1 MVSILVALFFQR
13 VSAQAPN
20 ISYPST
26 NAIASGTSFTVSPAN
41 SGGAVPAT
49 TYGQVTTFAGST
61 SETSGRT
68 NGTGTAARF
77 NIPEMLCGDAS
88 GNLYVADNANNEI
101 RKITS
106 GGVVTLYAGSAS
118 GTAGYKDTTV
128 ATGALFNG
136 PAGVAMDGSG
146 NLFVADHGN
155 NVIRKIT
162 PSGVVST
169 FYTRSGMGPTGLTFD
184 GSGNLIVAAQSL
196 SLILKITPAGV
207 ATTIAGNFYAYV
219 NGTGTGADFKNC
231 TDAKIDASGNIFV
244 ADYLDN
250 AIRKITS
257 AGVVTTYAGSN
268 VNNNTGGFLDGV
280 GTAAKFNTPTGV
292 AVTPSGIIYVA
303 DFNNHNIRR
312 IMPDGTVTLV
322 AGSAT
327 QLSGTVDGTGTAAK
341 LHSPMGIYVDNT
353 GTAYVADMWASIRK
367 VVLTGYTL
375 KGTLPAGLT
384 FSPTTGT
391 ISGTPT
397 GTLVSQTDTI
407 TAYNATGYSVATVTF
422 TPLSQLVPVIS
433 YASGNNNLT
442 VGAPV
447 TISPS
452 NTGGPVPATA
462 YGQVTT
468 FVGSTTATAGYT
480 DASGTSALFN
490 WPQQMARDSSGNTYI
505 ADANNNVIR
514 KITPAGAVSTFA
526 GSTSGVVGSTDATG
540 TSARFNAP
548 DGIVIDG
555 TGTMYVSDYGNNAIR
570 KITSAGVVTTL
581 YSTLNTFGPGGLCF
595 DGSGNLIVTAQ
606 DMGQILKIT
615 PAGVVSS
622 VAGSSIGYTNGP
634 AASAQ
639 FDTPSDVRMDASG
652 NIYVVDFN
660 NNAIRKI
667 TPAGVVS
674 TIAGSPVN
682 GNQPGFADGVGTA
695 AIFNNPAGL
704 MLAPGGVIYVA
715 DMYNN
720 DIRRIMPDGTVTLI
734 AGSAGQVPGN
744 ADGTGTAAGFNLP
757 DYMYMDGTGTG
768 YIAELG
774 GNRIR
779 KMTLTGYSLT
789 GTLPAGLAFDPTT
802 GIISGTPTAVTGN
815 KTFTVTA
822 FNTFGTSS
830 TTISISTAAGTFNP
844 SQDQNYIVTYTPRI
858 PIADA
863 TTLAT
868 QPVVSVNKAVQYI
881 DGLGRP
887 LQTVQN
893 QASAQG
899 RDVVQPIVYDQF
911 GRESVKYLPYALGG
925 SAANDGSYNTNSVA
939 DQGSFYT
946 TPPSGVSA
954 VPFPY
959 AQTAFEPSPLNRVV
973 EQGAPGDNW
982 QPVGTPGVSANAG
995 HTIKTVYAT
1004 NNSISWSADSVNSM
1018 QVALY
1023 NVTIN
1028 PNKTRTLSA
1037 NGYYGAGQL
1046 YVTISKD
1053 ENWISGRAGTI
1064 EEYKDKE
1071 GHVILKR
1078 VYNYT
1083 TALQVLSTYY
1093 VYDDL
1098 GNLAFVL
1105 PPAANGDAAA
1115 NISQATLDNFGY
1127 QYRYDQRDRLIQKKI
1142 PGKGWE
1148 FMVYN
1153 MLDQVVMTQDAN
1165 QRKNA
1170 PQQWTFTKYDGIG
1183 RPVMTGM
1190 YTFTGSSADSSMSAP
1205 DTTEFV
1211 TLRNLYK
1218 NTTNKYWENRK
1229 GSTPT
1234 GYDELSDPVGHSYTY
1249 YTTTYYDNYSGIPG
1263 LPSGYTL
1270 STGVSQMTTGLATAK
1285 KTAVL
1290 NTPAD
1295 QLWDVMYYDDFGRAT
1310 QTFAQH
1316 YLGGTVS
1323 TLNYDQILTT
1333 YNFPNQPTTVTR
1345 KHWNTASTTAPLVT
1359 IANTYL
1365 YDQVG
1370 RKVKTWEQI
1379 TNGNSTPTA
1388 KTLISKI
1395 DYNEVGQ
1402 VLTKHLHSTDSVNFY
1417 QDVAYTYNERGW
1429 LLTSSAPLFAM
1440 SLFYNTAPNAQ
1451 QYNGNILTQYW
1462 GTPGSLTNHYSYAYD
1477 KLNRL
1482 TSGSSTGSSEQNIS
1496 YDVMGNLTALNRYA
1510 STTLI
1515 DQLAYTYTGNQLT
1528 SITDATTND
1537 NGLKHGTWNYTYDG
1551 NGNLITDPSK
1561 GASGIHIAYNL
1572 LNLPQSITGAKTVTY
1587 VYDAAGNKLR
1597 KISTTASNN
1606 TDYISGIQYD
1616 GTTTPALSFIQTDE
1630 GRALVNGSSYNYE
1643 YNLGDNLGNV
1653 RVTFDSATG
1662 VARLVQQ
1669 DDYYPF
1675 GMEINSSFNSPK
1687 NEYLYNKKELQE
1699 ELSEYDYGARFYDP
1713 VIGRWNVIDP
1723 LAEKSRRWSPYN
1735 YVMGNPIRLV
1745 DVDGCDTA
1753 QRNAAVREAEK
1764 WKDANQNGKNDTYH
1778 LSAKGEDG
1786 PGSQIDC
1793 SGLISK
1799 SVKAGGERDPNHP
1812 DADGKSSNGIT
1823 NIDNNLPDVD
1833 PKNVVPG
1840 NLVLMNDDSHGGIVT
1855 SVSYKD
1861 GKIWNESMIA
1871 SGGKE
1876 GSGNSGPKENAI
1888 IVNGKPVKGMNI
1900 GSYKKFDTKPDAE
1913 PDAKNADASSN
1924 NKGSNTQSQSTST
1937 FSKILNWLVQKT
1949 GEGNYQ

>member
-1496 YDVMGNLTALNRYA
+1496 YDMMGNLTALNRYA

-1551 NGNLITDPSK
+1551 NGNLVSDPSK

-1572 LNLPQSITGAKTVTY
+1572 LNLPQNITGSKTITY
-1587 VYDAAGNKLR
+1587 TYDVSGNKLR
-1597 KISTTASNN
+1597 RVSTVTGK
-1606 TDYISGIQYD
+1606 TDYIAGIQYD
-1616 GTTTPALSFIQTDE
+1616 DNNSGGAEMLSFIQTEE
-1630 GRALVNGSSYNYE
+1630 GRAVPNGSDYNYE
-1643 YNLGDNLGNV
+1643 YNLSDNLGDV
-1653 RVTFDSATG
+1653 RLTFDAASGSA
-1662 VARLVQQ
+1662 RKIQQ

-1675 GMEINSSFNSPK
+1675 GMEINALTPSVK

-1713 VIGRWNVIDP
+1713 VIGRWNVVDAY
-1723 LAEKSRRWSPYN
+1723 AEHPDQINLTPYN
-1735 YVMGNPIRLV
+1735 YVGDNPISRIDPDGNCPGPPCDVPNSQCYACSVPGVGGLNMPEAPHSSPATNMFSNWSLNELADTYDNSGTALTTAGYSGSVFGPEVPATLV
-1745 DVDGCDTA
+1745 PAGELQMTIGTSLHVIDDLNHGNVGTAIGRIGVDKLFGALGKLVKNSKGIETA
-1753 QRNAAVREAEK
+1753 AGKMILRTTVFAGSKVADKLREGMAADHAEK
-1764 WKDANQNGKNDTYH
+1764 KVFKAQKLKTSKGNDKFVRDFFNKSAEKEQKKKKGK
-1778 LSAKGEDG
+1778 
-1786 PGSQIDC
+1786 
-1793 SGLISK
+1793 
-1799 SVKAGGERDPNHP
+1799 
-1812 DADGKSSNGIT
+1812 
-1823 NIDNNLPDVD
+1823 
-1833 PKNVVPG
+1833 
-1840 NLVLMNDDSHGGIVT
+1840 
-1855 SVSYKD
+1855 
-1861 GKIWNESMIA
+1861 
-1871 SGGKE
+1871 
-1876 GSGNSGPKENAI
+1876 
-1888 IVNGKPVKGMNI
+1888 
-1900 GSYKKFDTKPDAE
+1900 
-1913 PDAKNADASSN
+1913 
-1924 NKGSNTQSQSTST
+1924 
-1937 FSKILNWLVQKT
+1937 
-1949 GEGNYQ
+1949 